1 MSKSTMSKEVQKQI
15 ARDGVIAG
23 TVSTVRATIQQ
34 ILQDTRVR
42 HINAVYGVPKSGK
55 PKEGK
60 EPGTPYTVLAIG
72 QVPGK
77 GVQTAEQV
85 ARRVVDNDLIIV
97 FSMDSKRVREAKES
111 GGTSH
116 RSLKVPTLKSIE
128 VYTGRT
134 IPDPNRPGETK
145 AERVTIPIHVIT

>member
-42 HINAVYGVPKSGK
+42 HIEAVYGVPKTGK

-60 EPGTPYTVLAIG
+60 EPGTPYTVLALG

-77 GVQTAEQV
+77 NIQTAEEV
-85 ARRVVDNDLIIV
+85 ARRVVENDLIIV
-97 FSMDSKRVREAKES
+97 FSMDSKRVKEAKAE

-116 RSLKVPTLKSIE
+116 RSLKVPTIRSIE
-128 VYTGRT
+128 VYTGREV
-134 IPDPNRPGETK
+134 PDPKKPGEFK
-145 AERVTIPIHVIT
+145 AERKAIPVHVIQ